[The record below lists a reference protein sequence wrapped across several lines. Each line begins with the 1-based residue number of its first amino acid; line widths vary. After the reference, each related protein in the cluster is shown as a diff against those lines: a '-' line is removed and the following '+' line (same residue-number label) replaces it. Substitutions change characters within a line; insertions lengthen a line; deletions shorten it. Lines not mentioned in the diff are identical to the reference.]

1 MSVCCF
7 WKAANVA
14 DYPLVLDVPARDENG
29 RQTRANTAG
38 KLTEVGR
45 TKMSQITFVSDGI
58 KVLERVSNHISKI

>member
-1 MSVCCF
+1 M
-7 WKAANVA
+7 
-14 DYPLVLDVPARDENG
+14 YPMDVPAREEKG
-29 RQTRANTAG
+29 RQTRANAAG